1 MVWVEKLSEDCYLV
15 SEQLWVEDFCY
26 YDHGSMQVPLMVI
39 FAIKVETSRVMG
51 IVVFGLLLVENFDK
65 VGEDE
70 GISIRYETEMDAQMY
85 KRVR

>member
-1 MVWVEKLSEDCYLV
+1 
-15 SEQLWVEDFCY
+15 
-26 YDHGSMQVPLMVI
+26 MVI

>member
-1 MVWVEKLSEDCYLV
+1 
-15 SEQLWVEDFCY
+15 
-26 YDHGSMQVPLMVI
+26 MQVPLMVI